1 MKPIK
6 SEFYFSK
13 KRSNS
18 HNYKRNDIP
27 SFPARESIT
36 ELIDRL
42 YQLDLPASSIA
53 INQQ

>member
-6 SEFYFSK
+6 SESFLSK
-13 KRSNS
+13 KKSNC

-27 SFPARESIT
+27 SFPARENIT

-42 YQLDLPASSIA
+42 YQLDLPASSIV